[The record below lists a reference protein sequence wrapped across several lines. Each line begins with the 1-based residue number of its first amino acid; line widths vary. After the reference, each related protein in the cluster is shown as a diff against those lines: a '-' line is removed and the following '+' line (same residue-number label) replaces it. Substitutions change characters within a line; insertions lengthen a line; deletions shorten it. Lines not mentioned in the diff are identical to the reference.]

1 MRSDPLAP
9 CLGLRAPLGYVS
21 RAPLST
27 TIWEH
32 PLPDSATILDFLA
45 LAERLKTELRH
56 SWLSSGRQESVAEHS
71 WQMALM
77 AMLVHRELEQP
88 VDLGRTLKM
97 ILTHDLVEA
106 EAGDVPFFERGERK
120 AMKAE
125 RERAAIEGIRTR
137 LGDPV
142 GTEIYDLWQEFEAK
156 ATPEAKLATALDQL
170 EVQIQHNLAGVQT
183 WTPIDLVYTK
193 MDGHCTHDP
202 FLAGLCEAVKQ
213 QAEGKMRAAGIDV
226 DAVKRGLTVA
236 RARD

>member
-1 MRSDPLAP
+1 LSDF
-9 CLGLRAPLGYVS
+9 
-21 RAPLST
+21 
-27 TIWEH
+27 
-32 PLPDSATILDFLA
+32 ATILDFLA

-97 ILTHDLVEA
+97 IVTHDLVEA
-106 EAGDVPFFERGERK
+106 EAGDVPFFDRSERK

-156 ATPEAKLATALDQL
+156 ATPEARLATALDQL
-170 EVQIQHNLAGVQT
+170 EVQIQHNLAGVET
-183 WTPIDLVYTK
+183 WTPIEYDLVYTK
-193 MDGHCTHDP
+193 MDRHCAHDP